1 MPRHQLSLQCAR
13 FITRPKGLR
22 QVRLFHHRTWA
33 SAACA
38 VHTSWVPS
46 HAPRCLSP
54 FTGIGFGSRRLAG
67 TWARADGRRPRAL
80 VVHPRIPGD
89 AEELVRWDAAE
100 ALALGRALGWR
111 VVGVSGKRMGVDGSE
126 GGNIGEDES
135 DEDSEEDGLRAVG
148 TGMSVQERAFD
159 SAAELVLRVD
169 RIDPRF
175 FFHISDVTRIAKR
188 LAKTGSDVLFV
199 NAELSPVQQRNLE
212 AAMDLVV
219 RARLQG
225 RWSGS
230 SDESDEGMGG
240 SISVFDRHRA
250 VLAIFARRATSA
262 TAKLRIEVAEAQQAK
277 AKLGSSAVQGVQAQ
291 LQRVATVLAR
301 LYNCDSA
308 LLLPRSG
315 GARGVDTSFNS
326 SPQKTRHKQKRA
338 VDDKEKRVLKEL
350 SRLQKHRSM
359 QRQHRSRLWTI
370 GLAGYTNVGKSAIVN
385 RITGSDLLVRDGV
398 FVTLDIAARRVPL
411 PTGSECY
418 ILDSVG
424 FVKDLP
430 VELCDAF
437 AATVEE
443 LKEADI
449 VLHVRDMAHP
459 SRDEH
464 SKIVTQV
471 LEDAGIDI
479 QSRVLEVWNKC
490 DLLTEKQQKL
500 LRYIHGKTGGP
511 SAFLVSALQG
521 EGFEEL
527 LEYLEQRLQD
537 LSMRRV
543 PGQLSSQGAIE
554 VSQRSKQRV
563 VVVDGLPP
571 DEAAERWAFLQDE
584 CGIIEDSI
592 AAEAGATVMD
602 VWMDDI
608 ARARC
613 IKMFGTHMLR

>member
-1 MPRHQLSLQCAR
+1 MLPFS
-13 FITRPKGLR
+13 RPF
-22 QVRLFHHRTWA
+22 Q
-33 SAACA
+33 
-38 VHTSWVPS
+38 
-46 HAPRCLSP
+46 
-54 FTGIGFGSRRLAG
+54 GFGEKSISASMRWGPGHAWRASGSNLRGIALGPAHVFHCFSPHSVGALRDRRFAG
-67 TWARADGRRPRAL
+67 TWARVDGRRPCAL
-80 VVHPRIPGD
+80 VVHPRLPGD
-89 AEELVRWDAAE
+89 TEELIRWDAAE

-111 VVGVSGKRMGVDGSE
+111 VVGVSGKRMGIDGGAVSDMQ
-126 GGNIGEDES
+126 DES
-135 DEDSEEDGLRAVG
+135 DVDSEDEEQRPVG

-159 SAAELVLRVD
+159 TAAELILRVD

-175 FFHISDVTRIAKR
+175 FFHIAEVSRIAKR

-219 RARLQG
+219 RARLHGQCRG
-225 RWSGS
+225 GVDAG
-230 SDESDEGMGG
+230 DERSTG

-250 VLAIFARRATSA
+250 VLAIFARRATSP
-262 TAKLRIEVAEAQQAK
+262 TAKLRIELAEAQQAK
-277 AKLGSSAVQGVQAQ
+277 AKLGALAVQGLQGQ
-291 LQRVATVLAR
+291 LQRVADVLAR
-301 LYNCDSA
+301 LYNCDSTS
-308 LLLPRSG
+308 LLPRGG

-326 SPQKTRHKQKRA
+326 SAQKTRHKQKRT
-338 VDDKEKRVLKEL
+338 VDDKEKRMLKEL
-350 SRLQKHRSM
+350 SQVQKHRSM
-359 QRQHRSRLWTI
+359 QRQHRQRLWTI

-385 RITGSDLLVRDGV
+385 WISGSQLLVRDGV

-464 SKIVTQV
+464 SKVVTQV
-471 LEDAGIDI
+471 LEDAGIDM

-490 DLLTEKQQKL
+490 DLLTGKQRKL
-500 LRYIHGKTGGP
+500 LSYIHGKTGGP
-511 SAFLVSALQG
+511 QAFLVSALHG

-527 LEYLEQRLQD
+527 LEYLERRLQD

-554 VSQRSKQRV
+554 VSQRGKQRV
-563 VVVDGLPP
+563 VIVDGLPP

-584 CGIIEDSI
+584 CTIIEDSI